1 MFTIPNLLSL
11 LRGALIPVF
20 LTFAADRRDGLALLI
35 LAIAS
40 LTDYFDGKVARW
52 LHQESKLGAILDPM
66 FDRFYIAASLYVLW
80 NRGILP
86 TWLVI
91 ALIMRD
97 LLLLFVNF
105 ALKRKG
111 LAFLEVLAARKFPTL
126 KVTYLGKAATF
137 NLLYAFPLLFLSQ
150 SAGWLGN
157 LGFILGWAFSAWGV
171 ALYLITGCWYL
182 VSGVKSIR
190 FPNG

>member
-1 MFTIPNLLSL
+1 MFTIPNALSV

-20 LTFAADRRDGLALLI
+20 LTLAADRRDGLALLI

-80 NRGILP
+80 DRGIFP

-91 ALIMRD
+91 ILIARD
-97 LLLLFVNF
+97 LILLLLNVELKRRRLALLEVNF
-105 ALKRKG
+105 I
-111 LAFLEVLAARKFPTL
+111 
-126 KVTYLGKAATF
+126 GKAATF
-137 NLLYAFPLLFLSQ
+137 NLLYAFPMLFLSQ
-150 SAGWLGN
+150 NSGWLGS
-157 LGFILGWAFSAWGV
+157 LGYVLGWAFSAWGV
-171 ALYLITGCWYL
+171 GLYLITGFGYL
-182 VSGVKSIR
+182 VSGLKSIR
-190 FPNG
+190 FPNGLISQ

>member
-1 MFTIPNLLSL
+1 MFTIPNLLSA

-20 LTFAADRRDGLALLI
+20 LTLAADRRDGLALLI

-80 NRGILP
+80 DRGIFP
-86 TWLVI
+86 TWLVS
-91 ALIMRD
+91 ALIIRD
-97 LLLLFVNF
+97 LILLLVNIE
-105 ALKRKG
+105 LKRKH
-111 LAFLEVLAARKFPTL
+111 LALLEVN
-126 KVTYLGKAATF
+126 YIGKAATF
-137 NLLYAFPLLFLSQ
+137 NLLYAFPMLFLSQ
-150 SAGWLGN
+150 NEGWLGN

-190 FPNG
+190 FPNGVISQ